1 MLNSADTQVLPNF
14 PSSNYR
20 NNAKNM
26 LFLNDG
32 KPVVSPYMGGYD
44 GDIILKTVFQP
55 DNDKRK
61 FIEDYLGRPPSP
73 ISGLRN
79 DVSASAQPPGLS
91 AVRQPSSGRTI
102 PQGGVPGKNHIPGMA
117 GAAALI
123 PHEGEPAQRAEG
135 KTKAPAAWNEFRR
148 GLGVG
153 TRNIITGL
161 GRGATLGMGDPGAAA
176 SDWMGLPEAKSSLE
190 KNIAALSTGA
200 LKALPMALGGAGA
213 ARMAASPVVR
223 GVGASLASSPAAD
236 MTLGGLLNLFLG
248 GD

>member
-1 MLNSADTQVLPNF
+1 MKIPQKFMGMLGKFAESAGERAYKALPWALGGAAELAPEEAESAPAVKGFAEIYDKAVRDGSRKMMYAGTLDDAVYQQAARRDPSLRNNSVFVGPHGGQARIATGEMDPLEVGRHIENMLNSADTQALPNF

-91 AVRQPSSGRTI
+91 AVSSLLRKEPYPRAAFLARTI
-102 PQGGVPGKNHIPGMA
+102 F
-117 GAAALI
+117 L
-123 PHEGEPAQRAEG
+123 
-135 KTKAPAAWNEFRR
+135 AWQVQV
-148 GLGVG
+148 L
-153 TRNIITGL
+153 L
-161 GRGATLGMGDPGAAA
+161 
-176 SDWMGLPEAKSSLE
+176 
-190 KNIAALSTGA
+190 
-200 LKALPMALGGAGA
+200 
-213 ARMAASPVVR
+213 VR
-223 GVGASLASSPAAD
+223 P
-236 MTLGGLLNLFLG
+236 
-248 GD
+248 